1 MIAVIEHIEV
11 IIKKL
16 YLLLLFPFILLAEH
30 NVTEPLDWGLGMVI
44 RTGSVPFNNPAI
56 VTPDTVTSAV
66 PMLYFKSDYIYMDGF
81 EGGFKYEI
89 NKDWRVALITRLR
102 FSDIPKDFQNEFQST
117 TYDFGPQLRYK
128 FNQDNFLDLEVMT
141 HIKGHNYANLSYKGD
156 FNTGGFEIKPYLT
169 FRAKSSG
176 FNSLYYA
183 IEPVS
188 GQKIQGGIDTTLGID
203 TKYHLVSNL
212 YLLAGADVTILD
224 KAAKDA
230 RAVDKG
236 YEYGVYAGLGLFKE
250 PPKDSHR
257 SISTKPYIR
266 IAHNWATH
274 YDLDQIIGGSF
285 ARDEYHHQLTS
296 VFYGHPLTDNLLG
309 LPIEVY
315 LTPGFA
321 LHHRSEVQGILR
333 EYDIG
338 FKAYYT
344 IPLPIRIRLGAAEG
358 LSYINE
364 VSWIERT
371 DLIED
376 GDQAPSKLLNYLD
389 FSVGVNLGDLFF
401 NKSMEEV
408 WLGYNIHHRSG
419 IFSESAQ
426 FGRVNGGSN
435 YPGVYVQ
442 IHW

>member
-1 MIAVIEHIEV
+1 M
-11 IIKKL
+11 IKKL
-16 YLLLLFPFILLAEH
+16 AYLLLLPILLLAE
-30 NVTEPLDWGLGMVI
+30 NNQTEPDDWGLGMVI
-44 RTGSVPFNNPAI
+44 RTGSIPFHNPTVG
-56 VTPDTVTSAV
+56 VTTPSTVTSAV
-66 PMLYFKSDYIYMDGF
+66 PMLYFNSDYIYIDGF
-81 EGGFKYEI
+81 EGGFKYDI
-89 NKDWRVALITRLR
+89 NEKWRVALITRLR
-102 FSDIPKDFQNEFQST
+102 FSDIPKEYQNNIQSS

-128 FNQDNFLDLEVMT
+128 FNQNNFLDLEVMS
-141 HIKGHNYANLSYKGD
+141 HIRGHNYANLTYKGD
-156 FNTGGFEIKPYLT
+156 FHIDGFEMEPYATL
-169 FRAKSSG
+169 RAKSSG

-183 IEPVS
+183 LEPETH
-188 GQKIQGGIDTTLGID
+188 QKIKGGIDATVGID

-212 YLLAGADVTILD
+212 YLLAGADLTILD
-224 KAAKDA
+224 NAAKSA
-230 RAVDKG
+230 YLVNKG
-236 YEYGVYAGLGLFKE
+236 YEYGVYAGLGLFKK
-250 PPKDSHR
+250 PSKDSQR
-257 SISTKPYIR
+257 SITTKPYIR

-274 YDLDQIIGGSF
+274 YDIDQIVSGSF
-285 ARDEYHHQLTS
+285 ARDEHHHQLTS

-309 LPIEVY
+309 LPIDIY

-321 LHHRSEVQGILR
+321 LHHKSAVQGYLR

-364 VSWIERT
+364 ISWVERT
-371 DLIED
+371 DLTED
-376 GDQAPSKLLNYLD
+376 GGQEPSNLLNYLD
-389 FSVGVNLGDLFF
+389 FSIDVNIGDLFF
-401 NKSMEEV
+401 TKSMEDV